1 MDTGEPTAAAI
12 VAEQRVDV
20 SRCRPIAVKMFGKQH
35 VLLESF
41 PKILST
47 DMMTLVECFR
57 RGKPF
62 KLPDERIAKVEEALV
77 SVGSSLETVKSHIEQ
92 LRLSA
97 SDQFDANHYY
107 DEVRVAAY
115 TAEFKDVQHKHSAR
129 CLYVL
134 PDLVQSCVLDL
145 GCGSGLSTER
155 IANSAKSSFIVGIDA
170 SSAMLQAANQQQRQ
184 QEADPST
191 TVFADFVL
199 CDFNAPLPFR
209 SDVFDNA
216 SSTSAVHYVKRDR
229 RDRFLADVARC
240 VTGDFAFQLFPKDG
254 ARELHTF
261 QSKSSPLYS
270 CIFIDKPHHKDE
282 RYYLFYS
289 RDEQRVL
296 RSLCE
301 CQLFATEVL
310 SSPSSHRC
318 LLSFPRRDGILEE
331 GHLEWL
337 GREHDRW
344 LRREERLQRR
354 QMMLDE
360 HGPDTG
366 VAHVQKAAKTAT

>member
-1 MDTGEPTAAAI
+1 MEAEELPAA
-12 VAEQRVDV
+12 VVEEQRAEV
-20 SRCRPIAVKMFGKQH
+20 SRCRPITVKMFGKQH
-35 VLLESF
+35 ILLESF
-41 PKILST
+41 PKPLST

-57 RGKPF
+57 RDKPF
-62 KLPDERIAKVEEALV
+62 KLSADRISKVESALAAT
-77 SVGSSLETVKSHIEQ
+77 GSSLQAVKAHIEQ
-92 LRLSA
+92 LRLAA

-107 DEVRVAAY
+107 DEARVAAY
-115 TAEFKDVQHKHSAR
+115 TAEFKEVQHKHSAR

-134 PDLVQSCVLDL
+134 PDLVQSCILDL

-155 IANSAKSSFIVGIDA
+155 IASSAKSSFIVGVDA
-170 SSAMLQAANQQQRQ
+170 SEAMLQAAAQQQRQ
-184 QEADPST
+184 LESGALST
-191 TVFADFVL
+191 VLADFVL

-209 SDVFDNA
+209 SGVFDNA

-229 RDRFLADVARC
+229 RGRFLEDVARC

-254 ARELHTF
+254 ARELYTF
-261 QSKSSPLYS
+261 LSNSPSLYS

-289 RDEQRVL
+289 RDERRVR

-301 CQLFATEVL
+301 CQVFATDVL
-310 SSPSSHRC
+310 SSPDSHRC
-318 LLSFPRRDGILEE
+318 LMSFPRRKGVLEE

-337 GREHDRW
+337 QREHDRW

-354 QMMLDE
+354 QLMLDE
-360 HGPDTG
+360 QGRDNAQAHK
-366 VAHVQKAAKTAT
+366 VAKVES

>member
-1 MDTGEPTAAAI
+1 MKAEELA
-12 VAEQRVDV
+12 VAVVEEQRSEVP
-20 SRCRPIAVKMFGKQH
+20 RCRPITVKMFGKQH

-41 PKILST
+41 PKHLST

-57 RGKPF
+57 RDKPF
-62 KLPDERIAKVEEALV
+62 KLSAERISTVESALATI
-77 SVGSSLETVKSHIEQ
+77 GSSLPAVKAHIEQ
-92 LRLSA
+92 LRLAA

-107 DEVRVAAY
+107 DETRVAAY

-134 PDLVQSCVLDL
+134 PDLVQSCVLDI

-155 IANSAKSSFIVGIDA
+155 IASTAKSSFIVGIDA
-170 SSAMLQAANQQQRQ
+170 SEAMLQAATQQQRRL
-184 QEADPST
+184 ESGALA

-199 CDFNAPLPFR
+199 CDFNATQPFR
-209 SDVFDNA
+209 SGVFDNA

-229 RDRFLADVARC
+229 RDRFLEDVARC

-254 ARELHTF
+254 ARELPTF
-261 QSKSSPLYS
+261 LSKDPSLYS
-270 CIFIDKPHHKDE
+270 SIFIDKPHHKDE

-289 RDEQRVL
+289 REEQRVR

-301 CQLFATEVL
+301 CQVFATEVL
-310 SSPSSHRC
+310 SSPQSHRC
-318 LLSFPRRDGILEE
+318 LLSFPRREGILEE

-337 GREHDRW
+337 QREHDRW

-354 QMMLDE
+354 QSMLDE
-360 HGPDTG
+360 QGQDN
-366 VAHVQKAAKTAT
+366 AQAQKVTKVES